1 MSWRLYFL
9 MAFLM
14 ISFAS
19 AHIFALQKL
28 NAMQSRSPAGIDTLA
43 D

>member
-1 MSWRLYFL
+1 MPWRVYFL

-14 ISFAS
+14 IVFAS

-28 NAMQSRSPAGIDTLA
+28 NAMQSNSPAGIDLLA